1 MCVRSSTFG
10 TFGGSCG
17 SRVYLYMIR
26 IVFLMQ
32 FCVLTNLTLIGI
44 AADVSSCVS
53 VPKPHGVGLGN
64 LLDPEAAGRK
74 RQPVM

>member
-1 MCVRSSTFG
+1 
-10 TFGGSCG
+10 
-17 SRVYLYMIR
+17 MIR